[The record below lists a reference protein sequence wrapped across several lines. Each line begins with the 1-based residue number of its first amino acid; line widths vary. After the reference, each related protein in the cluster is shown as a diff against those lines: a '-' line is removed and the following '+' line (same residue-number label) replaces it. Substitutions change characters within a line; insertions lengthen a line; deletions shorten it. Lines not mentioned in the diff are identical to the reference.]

1 MTNYRP
7 GDVVLL
13 LYPFTNGQ
21 GRKQR
26 PALVLLDTGDADV
39 VVARIT
45 SSLTRGSF
53 DVELA
58 EWHRAGLLAPSVV
71 RVHKLLTVEKG
82 LIAERLGA
90 LAPGDW
96 AQVRAAVQRLWQFWR

>member
-1 MTNYRP
+1 MTSYRP

-13 LYPFTNGQ
+13 LYPFASGQ

-39 VVARIT
+39 VVTRIT
-45 SSLTRGSF
+45 SSLGRGGF

-58 EWHRAGLLAPSVV
+58 EWQQAGLLAPSLV
-71 RVHKLLTVEKG
+71 RVHKLL
-82 LIAERLGA
+82 GA
-90 LAPGDW
+90 LTPGDW
-96 AQVRAAVQRLWQFWR
+96 A